1 MTNTKD
7 TACRRSLADIVQQ
20 VGEIET
26 IRPAFEAWITSYPYE
41 REIKRW
47 PKDETEYA
55 WQEGQYC
62 DITTQLAWEAWQESA
77 FVHKLP
83 SAPRQE
89 SLPKNQPTNKNER

>member
-7 TACRRSLADIVQQ
+7 AASRRSLHDIVRQ

-26 IRPAFEAWITSYPYE
+26 IRPAFEEWITSPPYE

-47 PKDETEYA
+47 PKDETKYS
-55 WQEGQYC
+55 WPGQYC

-83 SAPRQE
+83 NGKLTGGA
-89 SLPKNQPTNKNER
+89 ERRSV

>member
-7 TACRRSLADIVQQ
+7 AASRRSLHDIVRQ

-26 IRPAFEAWITSYPYE
+26 IRPAFEEWITSPPYE

-47 PKDETEYA
+47 PKDETKYS
-55 WQEGQYC
+55 WPGQYC

-83 SAPRQE
+83 NAGAKP
-89 SLPKNQPTNKNER
+89 